1 MRISLGIEYDGSQFC
16 GWQRQHHVASVQ
28 QAVEEA
34 VSSVANAPVRVYAA
48 GRTDT
53 GVHAMEQ
60 VAHFD
65 TSTERDAKAWTTGV
79 NTYLPA
85 SVSVLWARP
94 VGKDFHARNSA
105 RARRYRYIILN
116 RGTRPALLNRRVTWV
131 FRSLNQATMQEAAN
145 YLQGTHDFSSYR
157 ALSCQAKSPVRTIYE
172 INVTRQGEFVY
183 IDVCADGFLHHM
195 VRNMAGVLITIG
207 KGERDASWSQT
218 VLQHRDRTLG
228 GVTAQADGLY
238 LVKVQ
243 YDTEYGFDSAIRWP
257 AFTDKLMTARPN
269 ADAC

>member
-1 MRISLGIEYDGSQFC
+1 
-16 GWQRQHHVASVQ
+16 
-28 QAVEEA
+28 
-34 VSSVANAPVRVYAA
+34 
-48 GRTDT
+48 
-53 GVHAMEQ
+53 
-60 VAHFD
+60 
-65 TSTERDAKAWTTGV
+65 
-79 NTYLPA
+79 
-85 SVSVLWARP
+85 
-94 VGKDFHARNSA
+94 
-105 RARRYRYIILN
+105 
-116 RGTRPALLNRRVTWV
+116 
-131 FRSLNQATMQEAAN
+131 MQEAAN

-172 INVTRQGEFVY
+172 INVTRQDEFVY

-257 AFTDKLMTARPN
+257 VFTDKLMTARPN
-269 ADAC
+269 ADAR